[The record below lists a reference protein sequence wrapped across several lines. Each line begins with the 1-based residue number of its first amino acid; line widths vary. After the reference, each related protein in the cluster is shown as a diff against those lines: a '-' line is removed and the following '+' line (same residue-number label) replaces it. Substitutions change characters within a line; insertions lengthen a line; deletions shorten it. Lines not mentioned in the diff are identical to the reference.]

1 MALSRPV
8 IACNC
13 DSGPS
18 QILAGLPRRAVS
30 GITFAEN
37 GVLVPV
43 NDATAMAEAI
53 RALNDEG
60 RRADYGVKAA
70 ARAATFNA
78 AAIKD
83 RYWGVLRKAM
93 QAAPVRQR

>member
-1 MALSRPV
+1 M
-8 IACNC
+8 
-13 DSGPS
+13 
-18 QILAGLPRRAVS
+18 
-30 GITFAEN
+30 
-37 GVLVPV
+37 LVPV